1 MKNLAILIGVAD
13 YQYINKLSPCD
24 RDVDLISNILDISG
38 KYQDILLLD
47 RSPIS
52 SIAKDQ
58 IAEFVRLHQ
67 EDDIDEIFIYY
78 TGHGARIKDDFF
90 YLFADFNEQ
99 RLEQTSLR
107 NSEFDA
113 MLKSLKPKLTVKV
126 IDACQAGTEYIKSN
140 QELQLIFDK
149 SSKESFNK
157 AYFLFSSSSVESS
170 VALQDFSV
178 FTKSFAKS
186 LLSVEGQ
193 NIRYRDVMAYIS
205 DDPNVKKH
213 QTPLFIQQADNTEIF
228 INISEEIIEVVS
240 NLLNQNTYYDEL
252 KDKED
257 QLMDASTDTDENDFL
272 SSLVKKVKNRG
283 EDFCNEE
290 EAQESINQLKIAF
303 LNYEWAKDISEHLFD
318 IELEFNATTP
328 YLESKTE
335 IADWISE
342 SEEDYFTKLNY
353 TQESYEVDVP
363 DTNLYRM
370 VAGGYRTVTKYRDVL
385 NGYRLTAPSPFQTLI
400 IQFKPKEQ
408 ILNWYKGFITLI
420 FSKSKLTIFYKF
432 EREKEKNWSE
442 RFIEEQNEWKTV
454 DCSLKK
460 IDEIHSIALQVMKD
474 IEIQIIS
481 DIQSLID

>member
-240 NLLNQNTYYDEL
+240 NLLNQNTYHDEL

-272 SSLVKKVKNRG
+272 SSLVKKVKNR
-283 EDFCNEE
+283 
-290 EAQESINQLKIAF
+290 
-303 LNYEWAKDISEHLFD
+303 
-318 IELEFNATTP
+318 
-328 YLESKTE
+328 
-335 IADWISE
+335 
-342 SEEDYFTKLNY
+342 
-353 TQESYEVDVP
+353 
-363 DTNLYRM
+363 
-370 VAGGYRTVTKYRDVL
+370 
-385 NGYRLTAPSPFQTLI
+385 
-400 IQFKPKEQ
+400 
-408 ILNWYKGFITLI
+408 
-420 FSKSKLTIFYKF
+420 
-432 EREKEKNWSE
+432 
-442 RFIEEQNEWKTV
+442 
-454 DCSLKK
+454 
-460 IDEIHSIALQVMKD
+460 
-474 IEIQIIS
+474 
-481 DIQSLID
+481 